1 MSSRSPRRSNSRGRS
16 RSPLGDRDLKGR
28 VVTLHSEN
36 GFGFVELLDDPGHDH
51 IFFHSEHIID
61 DIDIRQFRE
70 GDIVIVDKVPSKK
83 KPGRFDGVNVR
94 PDDPE
99 TKDRRSDP
107 GKRLRRSRRDRS
119 RSRGRG
125 RDYGR
130 RRRSPS
136 YDRGHGRRKRSVSYD
151 RHRRSESYD
160 RRYWADFEKQ
170 NKKQEQEDQK
180 RTPPLI
186 QC

>member
-70 GDIVIVDKVPSKK
+70 GDIVVIDKVPSKK

-136 YDRGHGRRKRSVSYD
+136 YDRGHGRRRRSVSYD

-160 RRYWADFEKQ
+160 RRYWGLIFESNT
-170 NKKQEQEDQK
+170 NKKRATRPRAD
-180 RTPPLI
+180 TSPL
-186 QC
+186 